1 MALRLCTFMCDN
13 CTRMA
18 GKLKINKETA
28 VQICADLLYSGKTRK
43 EILQHFAEKCKA
55 SERGIDNWIKEARVV
70 VSQRQQAAEEIKVRV
85 EAEQIEAIANEL
97 GLTRRAMLAE
107 LKKVAMM
114 DPRKLYKSD
123 GTPKETQDWDDE
135 TAGAIAGVEIFEEF
149 DPKTR
154 LKIGTT
160 RKVKKEPK
168 LTAIAEINKMMGYY
182 PATAGIKAEIE
193 DKKEG
198 KVFKVTLNLG

>member
-1 MALRLCTFMCDN
+1 MAKP
-13 CTRMA
+13 
-18 GKLKINKETA
+18 GKISKAKGVEM
-28 VQICADLLYSGKTRK
+28 VADWLHEGKGRK
-43 EILQHFAEKCKA
+43 EIGQLLAKAGGISESGTDKWIRAARPIVAARQQRAEKIRADK
-55 SERGIDNWIKEARVV
+55 D
-70 VSQRQQAAEEIKVRV
+70 AEE
-85 EAEQIEAIANEL
+85 IEAIAKDL
-97 GLTRRAMLAE
+97 GISRRTILAE
-107 LKKVAMM
+107 LKKVAYM
-114 DPRKLYKSD
+114 DPRKLYNSD
-123 GTPKETQDWDDE
+123 GTPKETQEWDDE

-193 DKKEG
+193 DKKG
-198 KVFKVTLNLG
+198 DKVFKVTLNLG